1 MFANGPIRA
10 VEIGCTDFG
19 SMSAFF
25 AILGFAENVG
35 SASSLREDNQAEFV
49 RHGSVELKTDAGAS
63 LVLVSCTTTSPHHTG
78 FDLGPRALDFY
89 CHNIE
94 AGLGCFSE
102 QGDWVVSEIAEIA
115 LGPVRMRQV
124 MIHGPEGVDV
134 VLVESTHRRP
144 SLLDTEPSRVFSE
157 LHSVVW
163 CVPDRDTEAEWWVA
177 SGATKGMDLRLS
189 DPSLSGYLGLGNPEA
204 EVEMV
209 MLSDAQISPSRLEL
223 LSFPGVHALPTPASQ
238 TLASQVSP
246 SISTA
251 TGSGVRSL
259 LFDAFAPLMRTVTP
273 GGISV
278 STPGS

>member
-10 VEIGCTDFG
+10 VEIGVTDFA

-35 SASSLREDNQAEFV
+35 SANSLREGGQDEFE
-49 RHGSVELKTDAGAS
+49 RPGSLELKTGAGAS
-63 LVLVSCTTTSPHHTG
+63 LVLVPCNERSPHRTG
-78 FDLGPRALDFY
+78 FELGPRALDFY
-89 CHNIE
+89 CHRIE
-94 AGLGCFSE
+94 AGLERFAE
-102 QGDWVVSEIAEIA
+102 HGDWAVSEVADIA

-163 CVPDRDTEAEWWVA
+163 CIPDRDTEAAWWVG

-204 EVEMV
+204 QLEMV
-209 MLSDAQISPSRLEL
+209 MLSDAEISPSRLEL
-223 LSFPGVHALPTPASQ
+223 LSFPGVHDSQ
-238 TLASQVSP
+238 KLAP
-246 SISTA
+246 SSITD
-251 TGSGVRSL
+251 GSGVRSL
-259 LFDAFAPLMRTVTP
+259 LFDTVAPPGRTVTP

-278 STPGS
+278 GTQGS